1 MRSKP
6 SASVQH
12 ASQPYHSLD
21 RRLRWSHPLPHTHAH
36 THRSS
41 APPFSFIPSSIS
53 RSSHSS
59 SLETLIIPTIPR
71 FISTIILFPLLSPF
85 YLFPSFRGNMLG
97 GLLFSPL
104 VKDDFLLV
112 CSPPARPSVISLR
125 GHQTCQRNLTEVTL
139 GVPLHFTR
147 PWCSAIGSVLLSG
160 AALPNPFS
168 RDLWGESL
176 CALVHYGISLHV
188 WCKDR
193 EQTAH
198 DLMCQLGK
206 DTTDCIRCGMY
217 ILV

>member
-36 THRSS
+36 KHTHTQILCPSVLFYSLFYFSVFTFQLSRDTYYSYH
-41 APPFSFIPSSIS
+41 PPFYINYHIVSPFISLLSLSFLQGQHAGRTAFFSSKTTFYQFAVLQHVPLSSLSGVIKPVRGTWRRLHWACRCIS
-53 RSSHSS
+53 R
-59 SLETLIIPTIPR
+59 
-71 FISTIILFPLLSPF
+71 
-85 YLFPSFRGNMLG
+85 
-97 GLLFSPL
+97 GL
-104 VKDDFLLV
+104 
-112 CSPPARPSVISLR
+112 CSI
-125 GHQTCQRNLTEVTL
+125 
-139 GVPLHFTR
+139 
-147 PWCSAIGSVLLSG
+147 LLSG

>member
-1 MRSKP
+1 MISSSSSHTCTQTHTRILCP
-6 SASVQH
+6 SV
-12 ASQPYHSLD
+12 L
-21 RRLRWSHPLPHTHAH
+21 
-36 THRSS
+36 
-41 APPFSFIPSSIS
+41 FIPSSIS
-53 RSSHSS
+53 LSSHSS

-71 FISTIILFPLLSPF
+71 FISTIILFPLLSPLLS
-85 YLFPSFRGNMLG
+85 LFLSFLPSGATCWADCF
-97 GLLFSPL
+97 FTPL
-104 VKDDFLLV
+104 VKDDFLSV
-112 CSPPARPSVISLR
+112 CSPPACPSVISSLS
-125 GHQTCQRNLTEVTL
+125 GVINLSEEPSEVTL

-168 RDLWGESL
+168 RDMWGESL
-176 CALVHYGISLHV
+176 CVPTHYDISLHV

-206 DTTDCIRCGMY
+206 DTTDCFRGGMY

>member
-104 VKDDFLLV
+104 RWL
-112 CSPPARPSVISLR
+112 SISLQSSSTSLCHLSQ
-125 GHQTCQRNLTEVTL
+125 GSSNLSEEPDGGYL

-147 PWCSAIGSVLLSG
+147 PWCSAIGSILLSG